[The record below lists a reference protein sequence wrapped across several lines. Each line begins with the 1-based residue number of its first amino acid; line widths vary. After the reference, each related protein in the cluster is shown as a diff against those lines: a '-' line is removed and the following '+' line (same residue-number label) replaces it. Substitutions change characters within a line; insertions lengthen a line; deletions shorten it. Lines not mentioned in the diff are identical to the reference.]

1 MKKFKKTDCFIS
13 SLLIAGFTVM
23 SFVNMDCTFIIGY
36 FVVGGWQVLSMIVH
50 AAFGWFTNG
59 YSYRSIYQYLVLG
72 IIVMALL
79 GLIIKPFLFIL
90 AFPLLFAAP
99 VMAIYYTWICY
110 YELNT
115 IMKRPLS
122 YVK

>member
-1 MKKFKKTDCFIS
+1 MKKFKKADSYVS
-13 SLLIAGFTVM
+13 SLLIAGFTVL
-23 SFVNMDCTFIIGY
+23 SFVNMDSTFIIGY
-36 FVVGGWQVLSMIVH
+36 FVVGGWQVISMIVH
-50 AAFGWFTNG
+50 AAFGWFTDG
-59 YSYRSIYQYLVLG
+59 YSYRSIYQYLVFG
-72 IIVMALL
+72 IIVMAIL
-79 GLIIKPFLFIL
+79 GLMIKPLLFIL

-110 YELNT
+110 NELST